1 MEIVSRVYDILGD
14 DGRFIRNKVF
24 CEEQGF
30 VNEFDET
37 DTLVKAAW
45 HLVLYCNN
53 SPAATARLICMN
65 RKEGRYRIGRVA
77 VLMEYRKMHLGSRLM
92 QELEDI
98 AKANIFAIFYRN
110 LKNTFKGNLLLK

>member
-45 HLVLYCNN
+45 HLV
-53 SPAATARLICMN
+53 TA
-65 RKEGRYRIGRVA
+65 
-77 VLMEYRKMHLGSRLM
+77 
-92 QELEDI
+92 
-98 AKANIFAIFYRN
+98 
-110 LKNTFKGNLLLK
+110 